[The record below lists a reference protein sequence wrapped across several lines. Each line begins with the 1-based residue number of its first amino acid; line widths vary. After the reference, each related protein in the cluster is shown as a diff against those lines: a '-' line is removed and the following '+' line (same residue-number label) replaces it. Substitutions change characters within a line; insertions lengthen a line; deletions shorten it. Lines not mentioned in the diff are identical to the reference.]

1 MKAIK
6 KRWPLLLAFGLL
18 TLGGLFFLLRPV
30 PSGKSATPKQA
41 ILPSEGWVVCAD
53 LGIGSPPG
61 APGNVQLMLLCAGND
76 WEVRAFCLEPAE
88 PAPPLGAGCSLVG
101 GNTFWCG
108 EQYQLLQLYQIQQT
122 PAPTATPTHTPTT
135 TNTPTPT
142 NTPFPTNTP
151 VPSATPVPSV
161 TLPPSLTP
169 QQPAATVQP
178 SATTAPD
185 TQPTVFVRPS
195 AGGPGNLLPVASV
208 LAVAAGLAL
217 LLAAR
222 RR

>member
-1 MKAIK
+1 MKVIK
-6 KRWPLLLAFGLL
+6 RKWPIFLACSVFVI
-18 TLGGLFFLLRPV
+18 GGLFFLLRPV
-30 PSGKSATPKQA
+30 PSGKSAAPKQA
-41 ILPSEGWVVCAD
+41 ILPSEGWVVCGD

-101 GNTFWCG
+101 GVTFWCG

-122 PAPTATPTHTPTT
+122 PAPTNTLVP
-135 TNTPTPT
+135 TNTYTPIPT
-142 NTPFPTNTP
+142 NTPRPPNTP
-151 VPSATPVPSV
+151 SPTF
-161 TLPPSLTP
+161 LPIPSLTP
-169 QQPAATVQP
+169 RQPTV
-178 SATTAPD
+178 TLAPD

-208 LAVAAGLAL
+208 LALAAGLAL
-217 LLAAR
+217 LVAAR

>member
-6 KRWPLLLAFGLL
+6 KRWPLFLAFGLL

-122 PAPTATPTHTPTT
+122 PAPTATPTRTPTA
-135 TNTPTPT
+135 TNTPL
-142 NTPFPTNTP
+142 PTNTP

-161 TLPPSLTP
+161 TPLPSLTP

-178 SATTAPD
+178 SATPAPD

-217 LLAAR
+217 LVAAR

>member
-1 MKAIK
+1 MKVIK
-6 KRWPLLLAFGLL
+6 RKWPIFLACSVFVI
-18 TLGGLFFLLRPV
+18 GGLFFLLWPV
-30 PSGKSATPKQA
+30 PSGKSAAPKQA
-41 ILPSEGWVVCAD
+41 VLPSEGWVVCAD

-101 GNTFWCG
+101 GVTFWCG

-122 PAPTATPTHTPTT
+122 PAPTATPTHTPT
-135 TNTPTPT
+135 PT
-142 NTPFPTNTP
+142 NTPLPTNTP

-161 TLPPSLTP
+161 TLVPSLTP
-169 QQPAATVQP
+169 PQPAVTVQP
-178 SATTAPD
+178 SATPAPD
-185 TQPTVFVRPS
+185 TQPTVFMRPS
-195 AGGPGNLLPVASV
+195 AGGPGNLLPVASL

-217 LLAAR
+217 LFAAR